1 MEERKRKE
9 GQWSG
14 GEEEGGGGKETKS
27 SPGEKYKL
35 IEKTRPIFYFFS

>member
-14 GEEEGGGGKETKS
+14 GEEEGGERRQKAAL
-27 SPGEKYKL
+27 EKN
-35 IEKTRPIFYFFS
+35 IN